1 MAQTLQSYITQVRY
15 LLHDAQANFYTNDQL
30 TGYINSARERVV
42 RDTGCLRTVQ
52 VSQTPAPPVAGGSNP
67 VIWASGLAVTAG
79 QYVFSNIYIYQIVT
93 GGTLGSTVP
102 PYPSANYVYPP
113 SGTLTLSDSSVT
125 YQYVGPCEV
134 INFAALPSGVLT
146 LDILNINLY
155 WGNSRIPL
163 RYLPWTDFN
172 AQLRYWQNNV
182 QRPICFSIYGQ
193 SQIYV
198 GPVPDQAYVIDLD
211 TVILPTA
218 MVNLSDTDT
227 IIDPY
232 DTVVQF
238 YAAHLAKYY
247 EQSFGEAEIY
257 LQQYKQK
264 TQSVLASVF
273 TRRIPTPYS
282 TPY

>member
-1 MAQTLQSYITQVRY
+1 MAQTLQGYITQVRY
-15 LLHDAQANFYTNDQL
+15 LLHDANANFYTNDQL
-30 TGYINSARERVV
+30 IGYINSARERVV

-67 VIWASGLAVTAG
+67 VIWSAGLSVATG
-79 QYVFSNIYIYQIVT
+79 SYVFSNIYIYKVVT
-93 GGTLGSTVP
+93 GGVLGSTSP
-102 PYPSANYVYPP
+102 PYPSSTYIYPP
-113 SGTLTLSDSSVT
+113 TTTFTDGTATL
-125 YQYVGPCEV
+125 QYAGPCEV
-134 INFAALPSGVLT
+134 INYAALPSELLT
-146 LDILNINLY
+146 LDVLNINLY

-227 IIDPY
+227 INDPY

-264 TQSVLASVF
+264 TQSVLVSVF

-282 TPY
+282 TPF

>member
-1 MAQTLQSYITQVRY
+1 
-15 LLHDAQANFYTNDQL
+15 LLHDAQSNFYTNDQL
-30 TGYINSARERVV
+30 TGYINSGRERVV

-52 VSQTPAPPVAGGSNP
+52 VSQTPCTPVAGGSNP
-67 VIWASGLAVTAG
+67 VIWSAGLSVATG
-79 QYVFSNIYIYQIVT
+79 SYVFSNIYIYQVVT
-93 GGTLGSTVP
+93 GGVLGSTSP

-113 SGTLTLSDSSVT
+113 TTTFTDGTATL
-125 YQYVGPCEV
+125 QYAGPCEI
-134 INFAALPSGVLT
+134 INFAALPSGLQT
-146 LDILNINLY
+146 LDVLNINLY

-163 RYLPWTDFN
+163 RYLPWTQFN

-218 MVNLSDTDT
+218 MVNLTDSDT

-264 TQSVLASVF
+264 TQAVLTSTF
-273 TRRIPTPYS
+273 TRRIPDPYS
-282 TPY
+282 TPF

>member
-1 MAQTLQSYITQVRY
+1 MAQTLQGYLTQVRY

-30 TGYINSARERVV
+30 IGYINSGRERVV

-67 VIWASGLAVTAG
+67 VIWSAGLSVATG
-79 QYVFSNIYIYQIVT
+79 SYVFSNIYIYKVVT
-93 GGTLGSTVP
+93 GGVLGSTSP
-102 PYPSANYVYPP
+102 PYPSATYVYPP
-113 SGTLTLSDSSVT
+113 TTTFSDGTATL
-125 YQYVGPCEV
+125 QYAGPCEV
-134 INFAALPSGVLT
+134 INYAALPSGLLT
-146 LDILNINLY
+146 LDVLNINLY

-218 MVNLSDTDT
+218 MVNLTDTDT
-227 IIDPY
+227 INDPY

-264 TQSVLASVF
+264 TQSVLVSVF

-282 TPY
+282 TPF

>member
-1 MAQTLQSYITQVRY
+1 MAQTLQGYITQVRY

-30 TGYINSARERVV
+30 IGYINSARERVV

-52 VSQTPAPPVAGGSNP
+52 VSQTPAPPVSGGSNP
-67 VIWASGLAVTAG
+67 VIWAAGLAVSTG
-79 QYVFSNIYIYQIVT
+79 SYVFSNIYIYQVVS
-93 GGTLGSTVP
+93 GGVLGSTSP
-102 PYPSANYVYPP
+102 PYPSANNVYPP
-113 SGTLTLSDSSVT
+113 TTTFTDGTATL
-125 YQYVGPCEV
+125 QYAGPCEV
-134 INFAALPSGVLT
+134 INFAALPQGLQT
-146 LDILNINLY
+146 LDIININLY

-163 RYLPWTDFN
+163 RYLPWSDFN

-218 MVNLSDTDT
+218 MVNLADTDT
-227 IIDPY
+227 INDPY

-264 TQSVLASVF
+264 TQAVLVSVF

-282 TPY
+282 TPF

>member
-1 MAQTLQSYITQVRY
+1 MAQTLQGYITQVRY

-52 VSQTPAPPVAGGSNP
+52 VSQTPCTPVAGGANP

-79 QYVFSNIYIYQIVT
+79 QYVFSNVYIYQIVT
-93 GGTLGSTVP
+93 GGTLGTAVP
-102 PYPSANYVYPP
+102 PYPSATYVYPP

-134 INFAALPSGVLT
+134 INYAALPSGLLT
-146 LDILNINLY
+146 LDIININLY

-193 SQIYV
+193 SQIYL

-211 TVILPTA
+211 TVILPTT
-218 MVNLSDTDT
+218 MVNLADTDT
-227 IIDPY
+227 INDPY

-264 TQSVLASVF
+264 TQSVLVSVF

-282 TPY
+282 TPF

>member
-1 MAQTLQSYITQVRY
+1 MAQTLQGYLTQVRY

-30 TGYINSARERVV
+30 IGYINSARERVV

-52 VSQTPAPPVAGGSNP
+52 VSQTPCTPVAGGATP
-67 VIWASGLAVTAG
+67 VIWSSGLTVATND
-79 QYVFSNIYIYQIVT
+79 YVFSNIYIYKVVT
-93 GGTLGSTVP
+93 GGVLGSTAP
-102 PYPSANYVYPP
+102 PYPSATYVYPP
-113 SGTLTLSDSSVT
+113 TTSFTDGTATL
-125 YQYVGPCEV
+125 QYAGPCEV
-134 INFAALPSGVLT
+134 INFASLPSGVQT
-146 LDILNINLY
+146 LDVLNINLY

-218 MVNLSDTDT
+218 MVNLTDTDT
-227 IIDPY
+227 INDPY

-282 TPY
+282 TPF

>member
-1 MAQTLQSYITQVRY
+1 MAQTLQGYITQVRY
-15 LLHDAQANFYTNDQL
+15 LLHDAQSNFYTNDQL
-30 TGYINSARERVV
+30 IGYINSARERVV

-52 VSQTPAPPVAGGSNP
+52 VSQTPAPPVSGGSNP
-67 VIWASGLAVTAG
+67 VIWSSGLTVATND
-79 QYVFSNIYIYQIVT
+79 YVFYNIFIYKVIT
-93 GGTLGSTVP
+93 GGVLGSTAP
-102 PYPSANYVYPP
+102 PYPSGTNVYPP
-113 SGTLTLSDSSVT
+113 STSFTDGTATL
-125 YQYVGPCEV
+125 QYAGPCEV
-134 INFAALPSGVLT
+134 INFAALPSGLLT
-146 LDILNINLY
+146 LDIININLY

-163 RYLPWTDFN
+163 RYLPWSDFN

-198 GPVPDQAYVIDLD
+198 GPVPDQAYVTDLD

-264 TQSVLASVF
+264 TQAVLASVF

-282 TPY
+282 TPF

>member
-1 MAQTLQSYITQVRY
+1 MAQTLQGYITQVRY

-30 TGYINSARERVV
+30 IGYINSARERVV

-52 VSQTPAPPVAGGSNP
+52 VSQTPAPPVSGGSNP
-67 VIWASGLAVTAG
+67 VIWSSGLTVATND
-79 QYVFSNIYIYQIVT
+79 YVFYNIFIYKVIT
-93 GGTLGSTVP
+93 GGVLGSTAP
-102 PYPSANYVYPP
+102 PYPSGTNVYPP
-113 SGTLTLSDSSVT
+113 STSFTDGTATL
-125 YQYVGPCEV
+125 QYAGPCEV
-134 INFAALPSGVLT
+134 INFDALPSGLLT
-146 LDILNINLY
+146 LDIININLY

-163 RYLPWTDFN
+163 RYLPWSDFN

-227 IIDPY
+227 INDPY

-282 TPY
+282 SPF

>member
-1 MAQTLQSYITQVRY
+1 MAQTLQGYITQVRY

-30 TGYINSARERVV
+30 IGYINSARERVV

-52 VSQTPAPPVAGGSNP
+52 VSQTPCPPVAGGSNP
-67 VIWASGLAVTAG
+67 VIWSAGLSVATG
-79 QYVFSNIYIYQIVT
+79 SYVFSNIYIYKVVT
-93 GGTLGSTVP
+93 GGVLGTTSFS
-102 PYPSANYVYPP
+102 YPSSSYVYPP
-113 SGTLTLSDSSVT
+113 TTTFTDGTATL
-125 YQYVGPCEV
+125 QYAGPCEI
-134 INFAALPSGVLT
+134 INYAALPSGLQT

-163 RYLPWTDFN
+163 RYLPWTEFN

-238 YAAHLAKYY
+238 YAAHVAKYY

-264 TQSVLASVF
+264 TQAVLVSTF

>member
-1 MAQTLQSYITQVRY
+1 MAQTLQGYLTQVRY

-30 TGYINSARERVV
+30 IGYINSARERVV
-42 RDTGCLRTVQ
+42 RDTGCLRAVQ
-52 VSQTPAPPVAGGSNP
+52 VTQAPAPPVAGGNNP
-67 VIWASGLAVTAG
+67 VIWSSGLVVTAN
-79 QYVFSNIYIYQIVT
+79 QYVFSNIFIYKIIV
-93 GGTLGSTVP
+93 GGTLGAEVP

-113 SGTLTLSDSSVT
+113 SGTLTLTDSAVT
-125 YQYVGPCEV
+125 YQYVAPCEV
-134 INFAALPSGVLT
+134 INFAALPSGLQT
-146 LDILNINLY
+146 LDILNVNIY

-163 RYLPWTDFN
+163 RYLPWTQFN
-172 AQLRYWQNNV
+172 AQLRYYQNYIG
-182 QRPICFSIYGQ
+182 RPIAFSIFGQ

-198 GPVPDQAYVIDLD
+198 GPIPDQAYVAELD

-227 IIDPY
+227 INEPY

-264 TQSVLASVF
+264 TQSVLTSTF
-273 TRRIPTPYS
+273 TRRIPDPYS
-282 TPY
+282 TPF

>member
-1 MAQTLQSYITQVRY
+1 MAQTLQGYLTQVRY

-52 VSQTPAPPVAGGSNP
+52 VSQTPAPPVAGGANP

-79 QYVFSNIYIYQIVT
+79 QYVFSNVYIYQIVT
-93 GGTLGSTVP
+93 GGTLGTAVP
-102 PYPSANYVYPP
+102 PYPSATYVYPP

-134 INFAALPSGVLT
+134 INYAALPSGLLT
-146 LDILNINLY
+146 LDVLNINLY

-211 TVILPTA
+211 TVILPTT
-218 MVNLSDTDT
+218 MVNLADTDT
-227 IIDPY
+227 INDPY
-232 DTVVQF
+232 DTVIQF

-264 TQSVLASVF
+264 TQSVLVSVF

-282 TPY
+282 TPF

>member
-1 MAQTLQSYITQVRY
+1 MAQTLQGYITQVRY
-15 LLHDAQANFYTNDQL
+15 LLHDANANFYTNDQL
-30 TGYINSARERVV
+30 TSYINSGRERVV

-52 VSQTPAPPVAGGSNP
+52 VSQSPATPVAGGNNP
-67 VIWASGLAVTAG
+67 VIWSTGLAVTAG
-79 QYVFSNIYIYQIVT
+79 QYVFSNIFIYQIVT
-93 GGTLGSTVP
+93 GGTLGATVP

-113 SGTLTLSDSSVT
+113 TTVQTLPDSAVT
-125 YQYVGPCEV
+125 YQYVAPCEV
-134 INFAALPSGVLT
+134 INFAALPSGLLT
-146 LDILNINLY
+146 LDVLNVNLY

-163 RYLPWTDFN
+163 RYLPWTQFN
-172 AQLRYWQNNV
+172 AQLRYWQNYV
-182 QRPICFSIYGQ
+182 GRPICFSIFGQ

-227 IIDPY
+227 INDPY

-264 TQSVLASVF
+264 AQAVLTSTF
-273 TRRIPTPYS
+273 TRRIPDPYS
-282 TPY
+282 TSF

>member
-93 GGTLGSTVP
+93 GGTLGSAVP

-134 INFAALPSGVLT
+134 INFASLPQGLST
-146 LDILNINLY
+146 LDVLNINLY

-163 RYLPWTDFN
+163 RYLAWTEFN

-211 TVILPTA
+211 TIILPTT
-218 MVNLSDTDT
+218 MVNLADTDT

>member
-1 MAQTLQSYITQVRY
+1 MAQTLQGYITQVRY

-30 TGYINSARERVV
+30 IGYINSARERVV

-52 VSQTPAPPVAGGSNP
+52 VSQTPAPPVSGGSNP
-67 VIWASGLAVTAG
+67 VIWADGLVVSAG
-79 QYVFSNIYIYQIVT
+79 DYVFSNIYIYQIVS
-93 GGTLGSTVP
+93 GGTLGSSTP

-134 INFAALPSGVLT
+134 INFAALPSGLQT
-146 LDILNINLY
+146 LDIININLY

-163 RYLPWTDFN
+163 RYLPWSDFN

-264 TQSVLASVF
+264 TQAVLVSVF

-282 TPY
+282 TPF

>member
-1 MAQTLQSYITQVRY
+1 MAQTLQGYLTQVRY

-30 TGYINSARERVV
+30 IGYINSGRERVV

-67 VIWASGLAVTAG
+67 VIWSAGLSVATG
-79 QYVFSNIYIYQIVT
+79 SYVFSNIYIYKVVT
-93 GGTLGSTVP
+93 GGVLGSTAP
-102 PYPSANYVYPP
+102 PYPSATYVYPP
-113 SGTLTLSDSSVT
+113 TTTFTDGTATL
-125 YQYVGPCEV
+125 QYAGPCEV
-134 INFAALPSGVLT
+134 INYAALPSGLLT
-146 LDILNINLY
+146 LDVLNINLY

-218 MVNLSDTDT
+218 MVNLTDTDT
-227 IIDPY
+227 INDPY

-264 TQSVLASVF
+264 TQSVLVSVF

-282 TPY
+282 TPF

>member
-67 VIWASGLAVTAG
+67 VIWSAGLSVATG
-79 QYVFSNIYIYQIVT
+79 SYVFSNIYIYQVVT
-93 GGTLGSTVP
+93 GGVLGSTSP
-102 PYPSANYVYPP
+102 PHPSANYVYPP
-113 SGTLTLSDSSVT
+113 STTFTDGTATL
-125 YQYVGPCEV
+125 QYAGPCEV
-134 INFAALPSGVLT
+134 INFAALPQGLLT
-146 LDILNINLY
+146 LDVLNINLY

-218 MVNLSDTDT
+218 MVNLTDADT

-264 TQSVLASVF
+264 TQAVLTSVF

-282 TPY
+282 TPF

>member
-1 MAQTLQSYITQVRY
+1 MAQTLQGYLTQVRY

-30 TGYINSARERVV
+30 IGYINSARERVV

-67 VIWASGLAVTAG
+67 VIWSAGLSVATDS
-79 QYVFSNIYIYQIVT
+79 YVFSNIYIYKVVT
-93 GGTLGSTVP
+93 GGVLGSTSP

-113 SGTLTLSDSSVT
+113 TTTFTDGTATL
-125 YQYVGPCEV
+125 QYAGPCEV
-134 INFAALPSGVLT
+134 INYAALPSGLLT
-146 LDILNINLY
+146 LDVLNINLY

-211 TVILPTA
+211 TVILPTT
-218 MVNLSDTDT
+218 MVNLADTDT
-227 IIDPY
+227 INDPY

-264 TQSVLASVF
+264 TQSVLVSVF

-282 TPY
+282 TPF

>member
-1 MAQTLQSYITQVRY
+1 MAQTLQGYITQVRY

-30 TGYINSARERVV
+30 IGYINSARERVV

-67 VIWASGLAVTAG
+67 VIWSAGLTVTTG
-79 QYVFSNIYIYQIVT
+79 SYVFSNIYIYQVVS
-93 GGTLGSTVP
+93 GGVLGTTSP
-102 PYPSANYVYPP
+102 PYPSANNVYPP
-113 SGTLTLSDSSVT
+113 STSFTDGTATL
-125 YQYVGPCEV
+125 QYAGPCEV
-134 INFAALPSGVLT
+134 INFAALPSGLQT
-146 LDILNINLY
+146 LDIININLY

-163 RYLPWTDFN
+163 RYLPWSDFN

-198 GPVPDQAYVIDLD
+198 GPVPDQDYVIDLD

-264 TQSVLASVF
+264 TQAVLVSVF

-282 TPY
+282 TPF

>member
-15 LLHDAQANFYTNDQL
+15 LLHDAQSNFYTNDQL

-52 VSQTPAPPVAGGSNP
+52 VTQAPAPPVSGGNNP
-67 VIWASGLAVTAG
+67 VIWSSGLVVTTN
-79 QYVFSNIYIYQIVT
+79 QYVFSNIFIYKIVV
-93 GGTLGSTVP
+93 GGTLGAEVP
-102 PYPSANYVYPP
+102 PYPSADYVYPP
-113 SGTLTLSDSSVT
+113 SGTLTLTDSAVT
-125 YQYVGPCEV
+125 YQYVAPCEV
-134 INFAALPSGVLT
+134 INFAALPSGLQT
-146 LDILNINLY
+146 LDILNVNIY

-163 RYLPWTDFN
+163 RYLPWTQFN
-172 AQLRYWQNNV
+172 AQLRYYQNYIG
-182 QRPICFSIYGQ
+182 RPIAFSIFGQ

-198 GPVPDQAYVIDLD
+198 GPIPDQAYVAELD
-211 TVILPTA
+211 TVILPTT
-218 MVNLSDTDT
+218 MVNLNDTDT
-227 IIDPY
+227 INEPY

-264 TQSVLASVF
+264 AQSVLTSTF
-273 TRRIPTPYS
+273 TRRIPDPYS
-282 TPY
+282 TPF

>member
-1 MAQTLQSYITQVRY
+1 MAQTLQGYITQVRY

-30 TGYINSARERVV
+30 IGYINSARERVV

-52 VSQTPAPPVAGGSNP
+52 VSQTPCTPVAGGSNP
-67 VIWASGLAVTAG
+67 VIWSSGLSVATG
-79 QYVFSNIYIYQIVT
+79 SYVFSNIYIYKVVS
-93 GGTLGSTVP
+93 GGVLGSTVP
-102 PYPSANYVYPP
+102 PYPSATYIYPP
-113 SGTLTLSDSSVT
+113 TTTFTDGTATL
-125 YQYVGPCEV
+125 QYAGPCEV
-134 INFAALPSGVLT
+134 INYAALPSGLLT
-146 LDILNINLY
+146 LDVLNINLY

-218 MVNLSDTDT
+218 MVNLTDTDT
-227 IIDPY
+227 INDPY

-264 TQSVLASVF
+264 TQSVLVSVF

-282 TPY
+282 TPF